1 MILYDDFKKYYAEK
15 AFWKKVKEIT
25 RKAGRQILLKA
36 LELFFTAKSSNTP
49 ISMKTAIYGA
59 LGYFICPVDAIPD
72 PTPVF
77 GYSDDL
83 SVLAAVL
90 TFVGKYIDIEVHKRA
105 NSQLESILR

>member
-1 MILYDDFKKYYAEK
+1 M
-15 AFWKKVKEIT
+15 
-25 RKAGRQILLKA
+25 
-36 LELFFTAKSSNTP
+36 
-49 ISMKTAIYGA
+49 SMKSAIYGA

-90 TFVGKYIDIEVHKRA
+90 TLVGKYIDIEVHKQA
-105 NSQLESILR
+105 NSQLESILK